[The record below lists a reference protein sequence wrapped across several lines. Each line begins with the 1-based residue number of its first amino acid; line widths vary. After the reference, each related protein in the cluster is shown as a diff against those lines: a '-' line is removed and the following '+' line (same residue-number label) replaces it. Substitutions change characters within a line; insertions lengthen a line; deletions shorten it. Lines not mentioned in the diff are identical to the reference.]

1 MEKNGK
7 IWRNISKYMELRGE
21 SIATLSEKSKITR
34 QALYLIKRRGSANT
48 ETLEKIAQAL
58 QTEITMLLAS

>member
-21 SIATLSEKSKITR
+21 SVATLSEKSKITR

>member
-7 IWRNISKYMELRGE
+7 IWKNISKYMELRGE
-21 SIATLSEKSKITR
+21 SIATLSEKSKVTR
-34 QALYLIKRRGSANT
+34 QTIYLIKRRGSANT